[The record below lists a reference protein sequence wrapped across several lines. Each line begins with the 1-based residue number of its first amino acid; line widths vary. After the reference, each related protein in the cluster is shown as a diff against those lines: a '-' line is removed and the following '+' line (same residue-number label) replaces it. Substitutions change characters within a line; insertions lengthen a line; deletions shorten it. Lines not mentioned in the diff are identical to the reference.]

1 MQIFVMG
8 NGQIIEY
15 HMLSTAENLCHYL
28 LNYSIQNLEVH
39 NFDKVAYNTALQNSC
54 NYIIKDFL

>member
-1 MQIFVMG
+1 MG